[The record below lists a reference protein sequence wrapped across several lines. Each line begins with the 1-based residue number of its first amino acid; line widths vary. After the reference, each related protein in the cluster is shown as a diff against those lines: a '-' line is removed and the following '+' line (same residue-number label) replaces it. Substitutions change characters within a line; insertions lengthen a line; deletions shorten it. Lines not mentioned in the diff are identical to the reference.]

1 MGKEPAV
8 IQQEIAAT
16 RERLGDTAGA
26 LADKANVPA
35 RVSRT
40 LDAFGEGM
48 AGRSPKDM
56 LSTDELRRATR
67 GVAGFARENP
77 FGFAI
82 GAMAAGFI
90 VGMLLPATEIEDEKS
105 VRCPTPSRPR
115 YARRATRPSST
126 PRASGRAHSPGRS
139 AGAHR
144 RGRTAGGRE
153 LPRARRG
160 RARRPRRIVGP
171 NTATPSGPAAMTHA
185 DLNPGVG
192 ASILGGRGVP
202 ACARRRKV
210 ALDPSGRCWQD
221 CRS

>member
-40 LDAFGEGM
+40 LDAFGEGT

-56 LSTDELRRATR
+56 LSADELRRATR

-82 GAMAAGFI
+82 GALAAGFI
-90 VGMLLPATEIEDEKS
+90 VGMLLPATEIEDERIGAVSDS
-105 VRCPTPSRPR
+105 VKAEVREAGHEALEYTKGVGQSALAQGAAPEAIVEGESHGDESTRE
-115 YARRATRPSST
+115 RAGEVP
-126 PRASGRAHSPGRS
+126 
-139 AGAHR
+139 
-144 RGRTAGGRE
+144 
-153 LPRARRG
+153 
-160 RARRPRRIVGP
+160 
-171 NTATPSGPAAMTHA
+171 A
-185 DLNPGVG
+185 DLDG
-192 ASILGGRGVP
+192 
-202 ACARRRKV
+202 
-210 ALDPSGRCWQD
+210 
-221 CRS
+221 